1 MLCLDRRALKGKFG
15 AGVMELM
22 KLNFFLL
29 WIMPPLICCYLK
41 MHHCEIASILKWQ
54 TYIKCVRMCR
64 MWGTG
69 LITNYTVRCIYACQV
84 SLFQV
89 NFRFSGS
96 RHLMELLSGSELWE
110 EREQMEIPSLIT
122 LDTWPW
128 GHSQHHR
135 SVYMKESQKDAGKNG
150 WQICAC
156 LTGFS
161 LQASNKNISKK
172 SCGAGEEEGKEVDV
186 LGRSQIQPA
195 ALKVVNTCGTDI
207 TTLIY
212 SR

>member
-1 MLCLDRRALKGKFG
+1 
-15 AGVMELM
+15 
-22 KLNFFLL
+22 
-29 WIMPPLICCYLK
+29 
-41 MHHCEIASILKWQ
+41 
-54 TYIKCVRMCR
+54 
-64 MWGTG
+64 
-69 LITNYTVRCIYACQV
+69 
-84 SLFQV
+84 
-89 NFRFSGS
+89 
-96 RHLMELLSGSELWE
+96 
-110 EREQMEIPSLIT
+110 
-122 LDTWPW
+122 
-128 GHSQHHR
+128 
-135 SVYMKESQKDAGKNG
+135 MKESQKDAGKNG